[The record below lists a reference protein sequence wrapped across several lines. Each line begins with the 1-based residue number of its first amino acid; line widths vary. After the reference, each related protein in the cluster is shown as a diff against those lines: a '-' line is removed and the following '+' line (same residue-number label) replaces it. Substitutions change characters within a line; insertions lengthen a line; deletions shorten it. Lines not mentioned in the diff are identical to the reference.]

1 MVAMVYNS
9 AYYKMKNILKPLML
23 VLIPFLLF
31 SCKNEG
37 INGEK
42 SDLTVADS
50 CGNTYS
56 TVKVADQI
64 WMAENLRADK
74 DAQGIAIDETQ
85 ICNPNNDEANVPV
98 FGKLYSWEA
107 AQNVCPEGWRL
118 PTKDEAKTLINT
130 MGDADIAGAK
140 LSGEQSLWNNLADD
154 TNTVPEHFGEGLFN
168 AVPAGYLYNNEY
180 YGFGYNTSFWCSTLD
195 DSENAQKLQDPEK
208 KVYAITLSYNDAKVG
223 AIDRNFGLSVRCVK
237 EN

>member
-56 TVKVADQI
+56 TVKIADQV

-85 ICNPNNDEANVPV
+85 ICNPNNDEASVPV

-107 AQNVCPEGWRL
+107 AQNVCPEGWHL
-118 PTKDEAKTLINT
+118 PKSQEWDELFTYVGGRDKA
-130 MGDADIAGAK
+130 GIALKSKEGWMNGAG
-140 LSGEQSLWNNLADD
+140 SQ
-154 TNTVPEHFGEGLFN
+154 
-168 AVPAGYLYNNEY
+168 
-180 YGFGYNTSFWCSTLD
+180 
-195 DSENAQKLQDPEK
+195 
-208 KVYAITLSYNDAKVG
+208 
-223 AIDRNFGLSVRCVK
+223 
-237 EN
+237 